1 MNNPHNVYLIAKQ
14 CYNCHTVPNEKLVNV
29 GGHQAGSKDFELVA
43 WSQGMVRHNFLRTGG
58 TANAESTA
66 AQLRVMYV
74 VGVMTDLEYSLR
86 AVAAAT
92 QKAAFGVASAERAVR
107 MKRRLIEIQ
116 QLLND
121 PLIQPAL
128 DAVATVELR
137 ANNREA
143 LVKRPTKSARQPTSS
158 PRKPTAITSPQSIH
172 YCRSQPVQELDR
184 TTGSAGFTGSTQM
197 YFCRAISR

>member
-1 MNNPHNVYLIAKQ
+1 
-14 CYNCHTVPNEKLVNV
+14 
-29 GGHQAGSKDFELVA
+29 
-43 WSQGMVRHNFLRTGG
+43 
-58 TANAESTA
+58 
-66 AQLRVMYV
+66 MYV

-86 AVAAAT
+86 AVGAAT

-107 MKRRLIEIQ
+107 MKRRLTEIQ

-143 LVKRPTKSARQPTSS
+143 LDEAADKIGKAAYEFAEKADGDHLAAIDPLLP
-158 PRKPTAITSPQSIH
+158 KPTQ
-172 YCRSQPVQELDR
+172 YKN
-184 TTGSAGFTGSTQM
+184 
-197 YFCRAISR
+197 